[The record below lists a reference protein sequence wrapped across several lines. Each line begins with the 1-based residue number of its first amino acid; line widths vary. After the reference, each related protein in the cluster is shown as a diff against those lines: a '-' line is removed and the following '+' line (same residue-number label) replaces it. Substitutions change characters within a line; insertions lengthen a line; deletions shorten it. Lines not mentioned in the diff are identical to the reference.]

1 MNAVNLE
8 SALRF
13 EPARRKGL
21 VLHITALLVLF
32 ALLAVLLTLALS
44 QPAGVLVVILLVAA
58 LLLSLLLPLLFYRLY
73 SLIKSGY
80 WVSREGLRL
89 RWGLREIDL
98 PHAAIVDVAR
108 VAELENF
115 VGPPRWT
122 WPGAL
127 VGLVNDVELGEVEF
141 IAADKQD
148 LVLLGTKERVYAIS
162 PQSSQ
167 DFVASVKR
175 ESLRGSLRPVRARS
189 VSASFVLVEAWAE
202 KRSRQL
208 LIAGAVLAV
217 ALLLLVGVLA
227 PGLPSISLGFEADG
241 SPLAPVA
248 GVQLFL
254 LPALNLFFYM
264 GNFMLGLLFYREPNG
279 ANFSYLLWGCSL
291 LASLLFLGAVL
302 FSL

>member
-1 MNAVNLE
+1 MSAANLE
-8 SALRF
+8 SAVRF
-13 EPARRKGL
+13 EPARRNGL
-21 VLHITALLVLF
+21 ILHISALLVIF
-32 ALLAVLLTLALS
+32 ALLASLLTLALT
-44 QPAGVLVVILLVAA
+44 QPAGVLVVILLIAA

-89 RWGLREIDL
+89 RWGLREVDL
-98 PHAAIVDVAR
+98 PHAAVVDVAR

-115 VGPPRWT
+115 VGPPSWT
-122 WPGAL
+122 WPGAV
-127 VGLVNDVELGEVEF
+127 VGLVHDAELGEIEF
-141 IAADKQD
+141 MAADKQD

-162 PQSSQ
+162 PQSGQ

-175 ESLRGSLRPVRARS
+175 EALRGSLRAVRPRS

-202 KRSRQL
+202 QKSRRL
-208 LIAGAVLAV
+208 LIAGAALCV
-217 ALLLLVGVLA
+217 ALLFLVGVLA

-241 SPLAPVA
+241 LPLAPVA

-291 LASLLFLGAVL
+291 FASLLFLGAIL

>member
-1 MNAVNLE
+1 MNATNLE
-8 SALRF
+8 SAVRF

-21 VLHITALLVLF
+21 VLHITALLVIF
-32 ALLAVLLTLALS
+32 ALLAILLTLALA
-44 QPAGVLVVILLVAA
+44 QPAGVVVVVLLIAA
-58 LLLSLLLPLLFYRLY
+58 LFLSLLLPLLFYRLY

-98 PHAAIVDVAR
+98 PHAAVVDVAR

-122 WPGAL
+122 WPGAV
-127 VGLVNDVELGEVEF
+127 VGLVSDAELGEIEF
-141 IAADKQD
+141 MAADKQD

-175 ESLRGSLRPVRARS
+175 EALRGSLRAVRPRS

-202 KRSRQL
+202 KRSRWF
-208 LIAGAVLAV
+208 LIAGAVLCI

-291 LASLLFLGAVL
+291 FASLLFLGAIL